1 MDKRN
6 FIDISLVSTYNLFV
20 IGDESLDSSYN
31 MLSPTSLGQDRMSIS
46 ELTKKANELND
57 DKFVP
62 TSVFEELKVRATAA
76 EKKSTHLSSLLS
88 EAESENLRLS
98 QMSTLLKVSYFLPRK
113 KISEQLFL
121 INEDFGRQT

>member
-1 MDKRN
+1 MDSR
-6 FIDISLVSTYNLFV
+6 VS
-20 IGDESLDSSYN
+20 
-31 MLSPTSLGQDRMSIS
+31 MLSPTNLGQDRMSIS

-62 TSVFEELKVRATAA
+62 TSVFEELKVQANAA

-98 QMSTLLKVSYFLPRK
+98 QMATLLKVLFFFTCQKKMKLFYF
-113 KISEQLFL
+113 S
-121 INEDFGRQT
+121 

>member
-1 MDKRN
+1 M
-6 FIDISLVSTYNLFV
+6 LFL
-20 IGDESLDSSYN
+20 GDVSLDNRYN

-62 TSVFEELKVRATAA
+62 TSVFEELKVRAAAA

-88 EAESENLRLS
+88 ESESENLRLS
-98 QMSTLLKVSYFLPRK
+98 QLSTLLKVNIYIFVHFSSKLDLNYYHFKL
-113 KISEQLFL
+113 
-121 INEDFGRQT
+121 

>member
-1 MDKRN
+1 
-6 FIDISLVSTYNLFV
+6 
-20 IGDESLDSSYN
+20 
-31 MLSPTSLGQDRMSIS
+31 MLSPTSFGQDRMSIS

-62 TSVFEELKVRATAA
+62 TSVFEEFKVRATAA

-121 INEDFGRQT
+121 IKTTPRSAYRYFLSISGGNPFLQTI

>member
-1 MDKRN
+1 
-6 FIDISLVSTYNLFV
+6 
-20 IGDESLDSSYN
+20 
-31 MLSPTSLGQDRMSIS
+31 MLSSTSLGQDRMSLS

-98 QMSTLLKVSYFLPRK
+98 QMSTLLKVSYFCFVK
-113 KISEQLFL
+113 KKDSGTIILNKHPNHS
-121 INEDFGRQT
+121 

>member
-1 MDKRN
+1 
-6 FIDISLVSTYNLFV
+6 
-20 IGDESLDSSYN
+20 
-31 MLSPTSLGQDRMSIS
+31 MLSSTSLGQDRMSLS

-98 QMSTLLKVSYFLPRK
+98 QMSTLLKVSYFCFVK
-113 KISEQLFL
+113 KKDSGTIIKPHPNHS
-121 INEDFGRQT
+121 

>member
-1 MDKRN
+1 M
-6 FIDISLVSTYNLFV
+6 
-20 IGDESLDSSYN
+20 DSSYN
-31 MLSPTSLGQDRMSIS
+31 MLSSTSLGQDRMSLS

-98 QMSTLLKVSYFLPRK
+98 QMSTLLKVSYFCFAK
-113 KISEQLFL
+113 KKDSGTIILNKHPNHS
-121 INEDFGRQT
+121 

>member
-1 MDKRN
+1 M
-6 FIDISLVSTYNLFV
+6 
-20 IGDESLDSSYN
+20 DSSYN

-98 QMSTLLKVSYFLPRK
+98 QMSTLLKVSYLSRK
-113 KISEQLFL
+113 RFQS
-121 INEDFGRQT
+121 NYS